1 MRRVFIQFYLILVGF
16 FVAVIICLGLFYKK
30 AIDDVSE
37 NYLGDLLTTVLT
49 LIEQDLQT
57 HPQEEWPLIL
67 KNFHLDT
74 DFDLDIDP
82 LSAYELDKDSWDAL
96 SRGQI
101 VYLPTEQTYI
111 QQIKNSNYLLSVGPI
126 SYSYFLKQLRWV
138 DLIMLF
144 GVILSLS
151 IPVYAWLRP
160 LWRDLRSIET
170 AAKQI
175 GTGQMD
181 ARVQLT
187 ENSTVHPIGQ
197 AFDSMADNIK
207 VLMEQQDTLMQDI
220 AHEIRTPL
228 ARLRYRLALMSNT
241 NDSTLDHD
249 ITEIEHLI
257 DELLF
262 KAKVDAQTPIQ
273 NINQTFDAE
282 VWLNHCVNQARIT
295 TATDIQW
302 TVYCALDTPLC
313 RGDEH
318 LLTRALTNLINNA
331 KRFAQHQII
340 ISLTESSQQYVL
352 SVADD
357 GIGIPDEQAHNIF
370 QPFYRL
376 DQSRSRQTGGYG
388 LGLAIV
394 NSIAKLHHGSAQV
407 TRSELGGALFSIVWP
422 KKAFNPLK

>member
-16 FVAVIICLGLFYKK
+16 FVAVIVCLGLFYKK

-96 SRGQI
+96 SQGRI

-111 QQIKNSNYLLSVGPI
+111 EQIKNSNYLLSVGPI

-138 DLIMLF
+138 DLVMLF

-160 LWRDLRSIET
+160 LWRDLRSIEK

-181 ARVQLT
+181 ARVQLA

-207 VLMEQQDTLMQDI
+207 ILMEQQETLMQDI

-228 ARLRYRLALMSNT
+228 ARLRYRLALISNT
-241 NDSTLDHD
+241 DDTTLDHD

-262 KAKVDAQTPIQ
+262 KAKVDAQAPTQ
-273 NINQTFDAE
+273 NINQTFNAE
-282 VWLNHCVNQARIT
+282 TWLNHCINQAQIT
-295 TATDIQW
+295 TSSDIQW
-302 TVYCALDTPLC
+302 TVHFALSTSLC

-318 LLTRALTNLINNA
+318 LLTRALTNLLNNA
-331 KRFAQHQII
+331 KRFAQHQIVV
-340 ISLTESSQQYVL
+340 SLTESAQHYRL

-357 GIGIPDEQAHNIF
+357 GVGIPEEQVHHIF

-394 NSIAKLHHGSAQV
+394 SSIAKLHHGSAQV

-422 KKAFNPLK
+422 K

>member
-16 FVAVIICLGLFYKK
+16 FVAVIVCLGLFYKK

-67 KNFHLDT
+67 KNLHLDT

-96 SRGQI
+96 SRGRI

-111 QQIKNSNYLLSVGPI
+111 EQIKNSNYLLSVGPI

-138 DLIMLF
+138 DLVMLF

-181 ARVQLT
+181 ARVQLA

-197 AFDSMADNIK
+197 AFDGMADNIK
-207 VLMEQQDTLMQDI
+207 ILMEQQETLMQDI

-228 ARLRYRLALMSNT
+228 ARLRYRLALISNT
-241 NDSTLDHD
+241 DDTTLDHD

-262 KAKVDAQTPIQ
+262 KAKVDAQAPTQ
-273 NINQTFDAE
+273 NIHQTFNAE
-282 VWLNHCVNQARIT
+282 TWLNHCVNQAQIT
-295 TATDIQW
+295 TSSDIQW
-302 TVYCALDTPLC
+302 TVHFTLDTSLC

-318 LLTRALTNLINNA
+318 LLTRALTNLLNNA
-331 KRFAQHQII
+331 KRFAQHQIVV
-340 ISLTESSQQYVL
+340 SLTESAQHYKL

-357 GIGIPDEQAHNIF
+357 GVGIPEEQAHHIF

-394 NSIAKLHHGSAQV
+394 SSIAKLHHGSAQV

-422 KKAFNPLK
+422 K

>member
-16 FVAVIICLGLFYKK
+16 FVAVIVCLGLFYKK

-96 SRGQI
+96 SQGRI

-111 QQIKNSNYLLSVGPI
+111 EQIKNSNYLLSVGPI

-138 DLIMLF
+138 DLVMLF

-160 LWRDLRSIET
+160 LWRDLRSIEK

-181 ARVQLT
+181 ARVQLA

-207 VLMEQQDTLMQDI
+207 ILMEQQETLMQDI

-228 ARLRYRLALMSNT
+228 ARLRYRLALISNT
-241 NDSTLDHD
+241 DDTTLDHD

-262 KAKVDAQTPIQ
+262 KAKVDAQAPTQ
-273 NINQTFDAE
+273 NINQTFNAE
-282 VWLNHCVNQARIT
+282 TWLNHCINQAQIT
-295 TATDIQW
+295 TSSDIQW
-302 TVYCALDTPLC
+302 TAHFALSTSLC

-318 LLTRALTNLINNA
+318 LLTRALTNLLNNA
-331 KRFAQHQII
+331 KRFAQHQIVV
-340 ISLTESSQQYVL
+340 SLTESAQHYRL

-357 GIGIPDEQAHNIF
+357 GVGIPEEQVHHIF

-394 NSIAKLHHGSAQV
+394 SSIAKLHHGSAQV

-422 KKAFNPLK
+422 K

>member
-16 FVAVIICLGLFYKK
+16 FVAVIVCLGLFYKK

-96 SRGQI
+96 SQGRI

-111 QQIKNSNYLLSVGPI
+111 EQIKNSNYLLSVGPI

-138 DLIMLF
+138 DLVMLF

-181 ARVQLT
+181 ARVQLA

-207 VLMEQQDTLMQDI
+207 ILMEQQETLMQDI

-228 ARLRYRLALMSNT
+228 ARLRYRLALISNT
-241 NDSTLDHD
+241 DDTTLDHD

-262 KAKVDAQTPIQ
+262 KAKVDAQAPTQ
-273 NINQTFDAE
+273 NINQTFNAE
-282 VWLNHCVNQARIT
+282 TWLNHCINQAQIT
-295 TATDIQW
+295 TSSDIQW
-302 TVYCALDTPLC
+302 AVHFTLSTSLC

-318 LLTRALTNLINNA
+318 LLTRALTNLLNNA
-331 KRFAQHQII
+331 KRFAQHQIVV
-340 ISLTESSQQYVL
+340 SLTESAQHYRL
-352 SVADD
+352 SVAGD
-357 GIGIPDEQAHNIF
+357 GVGIPEEQVHHIF

-394 NSIAKLHHGSAQV
+394 SSIAKLHHGSAQV

-422 KKAFNPLK
+422 K

>member
-16 FVAVIICLGLFYKK
+16 FVAVIVCLGLFYKK

-49 LIEQDLQT
+49 LIEQDLQNR
-57 HPQEEWPLIL
+57 PQEEWPLIL

-111 QQIKNSNYLLSVGPI
+111 EQIKNSNYLLSVGPI

-138 DLIMLF
+138 DLVMLF

-181 ARVQLT
+181 ARVQLA
-187 ENSTVHPIGQ
+187 ENSTVYPIGQ

-207 VLMEQQDTLMQDI
+207 ILMEQQETLMQDI

-228 ARLRYRLALMSNT
+228 ARLRYRLALISNT
-241 NDSTLDHD
+241 DDTTLDHD
-249 ITEIEHLI
+249 VTEIEHLI

-262 KAKVDAQTPIQ
+262 KAKVDAQAPTQ
-273 NINQTFDAE
+273 NINQPFNAE
-282 VWLNHCVNQARIT
+282 TWLNHCVNQAQIT
-295 TATDIQW
+295 TSSDIQW
-302 TVYCALDTPLC
+302 TVHFALGTSLC

-318 LLTRALTNLINNA
+318 LLTRALTNLLNNA
-331 KRFAQHQII
+331 KRFAQHQIVV
-340 ISLTESSQQYVL
+340 SLTESTQHYRL

-357 GIGIPDEQAHNIF
+357 GVGIPEEQVHNIF

-394 NSIAKLHHGSAQV
+394 SSIAKLHHGSVQV

-422 KKAFNPLK
+422 K

>member
-282 VWLNHCVNQARIT
+282 IWLNHCVNQARIT
-295 TATDIQW
+295 TASDIQW
-302 TVYCALDTPLC
+302 TVHCALDTPLC

-340 ISLTESSQQYVL
+340 VSLTESSQQYVL

-422 KKAFNPLK
+422 K

>member
-16 FVAVIICLGLFYKK
+16 FVAVIVCLGLFYKK

-96 SRGQI
+96 SQGRI

-111 QQIKNSNYLLSVGPI
+111 EQIKNSNYLLSVGPI

-138 DLIMLF
+138 DLVMLF

-181 ARVQLT
+181 ARVQLA

-207 VLMEQQDTLMQDI
+207 ILMEQQETLMQDI

-228 ARLRYRLALMSNT
+228 ARLRYRLALISNT
-241 NDSTLDHD
+241 DDTTLDHD

-262 KAKVDAQTPIQ
+262 KAKVDAQAPTQ
-273 NINQTFDAE
+273 NINQTFNAE
-282 VWLNHCVNQARIT
+282 TWLNHCINQAQIT
-295 TATDIQW
+295 TSSDIQW
-302 TVYCALDTPLC
+302 AVHFTLSTSLC

-318 LLTRALTNLINNA
+318 LLTRALTNLLNNA
-331 KRFAQHQII
+331 KRFAQHQIVV
-340 ISLTESSQQYVL
+340 SLTESAQHYKL

-357 GIGIPDEQAHNIF
+357 GVGIPEEQVHHIF

-394 NSIAKLHHGSAQV
+394 SSIAKLHHGSAQV

-422 KKAFNPLK
+422 K

>member
-16 FVAVIICLGLFYKK
+16 FVAVIVCLGLFYKK

-241 NDSTLDHD
+241 NDTTLDHD

-282 VWLNHCVNQARIT
+282 IWLNHCVNQARIT
-295 TATDIQW
+295 TASDIQW
-302 TVYCALDTPLC
+302 TVHCALDTPLC

-340 ISLTESSQQYVL
+340 VSLTESSQQYVL

-422 KKAFNPLK
+422 K

>member
-16 FVAVIICLGLFYKK
+16 FVAVIVCLGLFYKK

-96 SRGQI
+96 SQGRI

-111 QQIKNSNYLLSVGPI
+111 EQIKNSNYLLSVGPI

-138 DLIMLF
+138 DLVMLF

-160 LWRDLRSIET
+160 LWRDLRSIEK

-181 ARVQLT
+181 ARVQLA

-207 VLMEQQDTLMQDI
+207 ILMEQQETLMQDI

-228 ARLRYRLALMSNT
+228 ARLRYRLALISNT
-241 NDSTLDHD
+241 DDTTLDHD

-262 KAKVDAQTPIQ
+262 KAKVDAQAPTQ
-273 NINQTFDAE
+273 NINQTFNAE
-282 VWLNHCVNQARIT
+282 TWLNHCINQAQIT
-295 TATDIQW
+295 TSSDIQW
-302 TVYCALDTPLC
+302 AVHFTLSTSLC

-318 LLTRALTNLINNA
+318 LLTRALTNLLNNA
-331 KRFAQHQII
+331 KRFAQHQIVV
-340 ISLTESSQQYVL
+340 SLTESAQHYRL

-357 GIGIPDEQAHNIF
+357 GVGIPEEQVHHIF

-394 NSIAKLHHGSAQV
+394 SSIAKLHHGSAQV

-422 KKAFNPLK
+422 K

>member
-16 FVAVIICLGLFYKK
+16 FVAVIVCLGLFYKK

-96 SRGQI
+96 SQGRI

-111 QQIKNSNYLLSVGPI
+111 EQIKNSNYLLSVGPI

-138 DLIMLF
+138 DLVKLF
-144 GVILSLS
+144 GVILSIS

-160 LWRDLRSIET
+160 LWRDLRSIEK

-181 ARVQLT
+181 ARVQLA

-207 VLMEQQDTLMQDI
+207 ILMEQQETLMQDI

-228 ARLRYRLALMSNT
+228 ARLRYRLALISNT
-241 NDSTLDHD
+241 DDTTLDHD

-262 KAKVDAQTPIQ
+262 KAKVDAQAPTQ
-273 NINQTFDAE
+273 NINQTFNAE
-282 VWLNHCVNQARIT
+282 TWLNHCINQAQIT
-295 TATDIQW
+295 TSSDIQW
-302 TVYCALDTPLC
+302 AVHFTLSTSLC

-318 LLTRALTNLINNA
+318 LLTRALTNLLNNA
-331 KRFAQHQII
+331 KRFAQHQIVV
-340 ISLTESSQQYVL
+340 SLTESAQHYRL

-357 GIGIPDEQAHNIF
+357 GVGIPEEQVHHIF

-394 NSIAKLHHGSAQV
+394 SSIAKLHHGSAQV

-422 KKAFNPLK
+422 K

>member
-16 FVAVIICLGLFYKK
+16 FVAVIVCLGLFYKK

-96 SRGQI
+96 SQGRI

-111 QQIKNSNYLLSVGPI
+111 EQIKNSNYLLSVGPI

-138 DLIMLF
+138 DLVMLF

-181 ARVQLT
+181 ARVQLA

-207 VLMEQQDTLMQDI
+207 ILMEQQETLMQDI

-228 ARLRYRLALMSNT
+228 ARLRYRLALISNT
-241 NDSTLDHD
+241 DDTTLDHD

-262 KAKVDAQTPIQ
+262 KAKVDAQAPTQ
-273 NINQTFDAE
+273 NINQTFNAE
-282 VWLNHCVNQARIT
+282 TWLNHCINQAQIT
-295 TATDIQW
+295 TSSDIQW
-302 TVYCALDTPLC
+302 TVHFALSTSLC

-318 LLTRALTNLINNA
+318 LLTRALTNLLNNA
-331 KRFAQHQII
+331 KRFAQHQIVV
-340 ISLTESSQQYVL
+340 SLTESAQHYRL

-357 GIGIPDEQAHNIF
+357 GVGIPEEQVHHIF

-394 NSIAKLHHGSAQV
+394 SSIAKLHHGSAQV

-422 KKAFNPLK
+422 K

>member
-1 MRRVFIQFYLILVGF
+1 
-16 FVAVIICLGLFYKK
+16 
-30 AIDDVSE
+30 
-37 NYLGDLLTTVLT
+37 
-49 LIEQDLQT
+49 
-57 HPQEEWPLIL
+57 
-67 KNFHLDT
+67 
-74 DFDLDIDP
+74 
-82 LSAYELDKDSWDAL
+82 
-96 SRGQI
+96 
-101 VYLPTEQTYI
+101 
-111 QQIKNSNYLLSVGPI
+111 
-126 SYSYFLKQLRWV
+126 
-138 DLIMLF
+138 MLF

-181 ARVQLT
+181 ARVQLA

-207 VLMEQQDTLMQDI
+207 ILMEQQETLMQDI

-228 ARLRYRLALMSNT
+228 ARLRYRLALISNT
-241 NDSTLDHD
+241 DDTTLDHD

-262 KAKVDAQTPIQ
+262 KAKVDAQAPTQ
-273 NINQTFDAE
+273 NINQTFNAE
-282 VWLNHCVNQARIT
+282 TWLNHCINQAQIT
-295 TATDIQW
+295 TSSDIQW
-302 TVYCALDTPLC
+302 AVHFTLSTSLC

-318 LLTRALTNLINNA
+318 LLTRALTNLLNNA
-331 KRFAQHQII
+331 KRFAQHQIVV
-340 ISLTESSQQYVL
+340 SLTESAQHYRL

-357 GIGIPDEQAHNIF
+357 GVGIPEEQVHHIF

-394 NSIAKLHHGSAQV
+394 SSIAKLHHGSAQV

-422 KKAFNPLK
+422 K

>member
-16 FVAVIICLGLFYKK
+16 FVAVIVCLGLFYKK

-96 SRGQI
+96 SQGRI

-111 QQIKNSNYLLSVGPI
+111 EQIKNSNYLLSVGPI

-138 DLIMLF
+138 DLVMLF

-181 ARVQLT
+181 ARVQLA

-207 VLMEQQDTLMQDI
+207 ILMEQQETLMQDI

-228 ARLRYRLALMSNT
+228 ARLRYRLALISNT
-241 NDSTLDHD
+241 DDTTLDHD

-262 KAKVDAQTPIQ
+262 KAKVDAQAPTQ
-273 NINQTFDAE
+273 NINQTFNAE
-282 VWLNHCVNQARIT
+282 TWLNHCINQAQIT
-295 TATDIQW
+295 TSSDIQW
-302 TVYCALDTPLC
+302 AVHFTLSTSLC

-318 LLTRALTNLINNA
+318 LLTRALTNLLNNA
-331 KRFAQHQII
+331 KRFAQHQIVV
-340 ISLTESSQQYVL
+340 SLTESAQHYRL

-357 GIGIPDEQAHNIF
+357 GVGIPEEQVHHIF

-394 NSIAKLHHGSAQV
+394 SSIAKLHHGSAQV

-422 KKAFNPLK
+422 K